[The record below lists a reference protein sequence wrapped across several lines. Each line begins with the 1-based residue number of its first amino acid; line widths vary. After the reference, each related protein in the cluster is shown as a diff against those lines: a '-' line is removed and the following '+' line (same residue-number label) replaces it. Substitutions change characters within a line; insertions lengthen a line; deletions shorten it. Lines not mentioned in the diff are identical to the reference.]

1 MRVFRRNLVV
11 LRYVYPPGFPAIR
24 RGCARVTRSSRRWRA
39 IVLVLQTHIAEAF
52 YAIRRGVSRAVL
64 TLALG
69 TLSGTAHAQDRSWF
83 DRVLTT
89 KAEQPRW
96 MTPLVTVTPRL
107 EQE

>member
-11 LRYVYPPGFPAIR
+11 LRYVYPGSR
-24 RGCARVTRSSRRWRA
+24 RFAVGARVTRSSRRWRA